1 MAPEYPINTED
12 QEHILDVKASWL
24 SPDTDS
30 EGGEHSMAGVFERL
44 SRLSLFS
51 VSDYTLDMSTD
62 LDDDLDESNSPGEE
76 ADMSVKDL
84 IVKYHWIGDVG
95 IVENLFEIPSDLDT
109 AAQRI
114 LVEDRKRMAEIINN
128 AHTPLSTSK
137 IPPTAS
143 PSSQELLQLHARLS
157 YVITTYHWVG
167 DVGILQR
174 LFDEG
179 FVDGGEKVLVA
190 DRRRMLGLLEVYHP
204 ILTVTHLA
212 EEEVSDDESL
222 DPLIVEERPTRGVDT
237 QQLTHLN
244 HLITDIIASYHWI
257 GDNTTLGKLFT
268 LGKEDDGL
276 LGDRLR
282 MLDVIRPSHPYIN
295 INSDLYDPDTLLT
308 NMIIKHHWVGD
319 TKVAEKLFDLS
330 TAYAWDANAESYSLV
345 HDRERMLQVL
355 KSYHPLLELE
365 NPYEALRDANA
376 RLVEL
381 VERYHWIGDT
391 TVLHQIF
398 DFRHNQDT
406 EHILLSDRRR
416 MLEALTTVHPLVA
429 VNSHL
434 YDTDVL
440 LVKVIGMYHWIGDV
454 GLVEQLFDLEF
465 IEDSEGA
472 DVEVILGDRRRM
484 VRILLTYHDGLKSAS
499 STDAMTV
506 AYETLPSVS
515 NDEQQVVNNHLQ
527 LSYEYEKEFRER
539 QNQAEQQETVDE
551 HLQLSYEYEHK
562 FHQQQESQQTVDE
575 HLQLS
580 YEYEA
585 AFRAQNK
592 LSERKDVSDRHL
604 ERSTNV
610 ESGTQQ
616 IHSGEQKV
624 IDDHLQLSYNYE
636 EAFRAQQVVDDH
648 LQLSH
653 DYEKVFRAQEV
664 VDDHLRLSYEYEK
677 AFRVQETRQESSE
690 QQVIDDHLQLSYE
703 YEGTFRAQQVVD
715 DHLKLSYDYETA
727 FRAQQVVDDHLQLSY
742 DYEKAFRAKEASSE
756 QEVIDDHLQL
766 SYEYE
771 RAFRAQLVVD
781 DHLPLKEEL
790 RDSTD
795 QKTVDE
801 HLKLSYVYE
810 QSFLEARA
818 KPEETSRSVR
828 VTEKIASTTEEVHNL
843 KFLEHLVQRVEGAAD
858 VLGSQE
864 SRQALVD
871 KLKGLVERLES
882 VGVQPRAA
890 EERRMDDSQEVVN
903 NHLAMSYRLEAEWWK
918 KMASD
923 QPMAEQWI
931 DSVRDIPQKADDRNK
946 AYWESYATSIKSHL
960 PDDNEALVENVH
972 TAPEQWA
979 AELDRL
985 KTLAK
990 HLRSTPSSER
1000 VRLLNTYLEGQVG
1013 EASVDVL
1020 RGEIKDAVKRMG
1032 DVDADWLDGLISAW
1046 EEGVKE
1052 FEEEEALPDTGYSSP
1067 VTESEKLPTPS
1078 IDLETLQ
1085 TRIQTLEATLSK
1097 TQSAL
1102 SQITIDHQLLLSYS
1116 NDLAA
1121 AVLPLRPSSPENNH
1135 SHQTQL
1141 QHYTHNLTHLLS
1153 LAHRYTSLQQTLHD
1167 TEARLRARDTYLRTT
1182 VLDSARQVQSLE
1194 QRLSDLASENDD
1206 LKQDLKL
1213 EQRGKRSL
1221 ERELLQMDEGVRECG
1236 CGFRRSGRSSRAGS
1250 FASVSSTKDD
1260 GHDGVEA
1267 RRRSSRTASF
1277 NSLLSLKLDDLQ
1289 DSDVIIHDVP
1299 DDVMETRSNIDS
1311 LKAETFALKYALNQ
1325 LKTHNQSLSSR
1336 LESLENE
1343 RERRLREE
1351 MRFVGEEGSKDE
1363 KKLPT
1368 KQASISP
1375 VGKSSKVRMTVPQ
1388 TRNPFHIDQ
1397 E

>member
-1 MAPEYPINTED
+1 MAPEYPINSNDLTED
-12 QEHILDVKASWL
+12 QILDVKASWL
-24 SPDTDS
+24 DPDTDI
-30 EGGEHSMAGVFERL
+30 EGGEHNMAGVFERL

-51 VSDYTLDMSTD
+51 VSDYTLDLSTD
-62 LDDDLDESNSPGEE
+62 FDDDFDEFNGAGEV

-109 AAQRI
+109 AAQKI
-114 LVEDRKRMAEIINN
+114 LVEDRKRMAEIIHN

-137 IPPTAS
+137 ISQTAS
-143 PSSQELLQLHARLS
+143 TRSQELLQLHARLS

-179 FVDGGEKVLVA
+179 VVEGGEKVLVA

-212 EEEVSDDESL
+212 EEEVNDDDTL
-222 DPLIVEERPTRGVDT
+222 DYLIEEERTKHGVDT
-237 QQLTHLN
+237 QQLVHLN
-244 HLITDIIASYHWI
+244 LLITDIIASYHWI
-257 GDNTTLGKLFT
+257 GDITVLSKIFT
-268 LGKEDDGL
+268 LGKEEDGL

-282 MLDVIRPSHPYIN
+282 MLDVLRPSHPYIN

-308 NMIIKHHWVGD
+308 NMIIKHHWVGE

-330 TAYAWDANAESYSLV
+330 VAYAWDANAESYSLV

-381 VERYHWIGDT
+381 VEKYHWIGDT

-406 EHILLSDRRR
+406 EHILLSDRKR
-416 MLEALTTVHPLVA
+416 MLEALTAVHPLVA

-434 YDTDVL
+434 YDVDVL

-454 GLVEQLFDLEF
+454 ELVEQLFDLEF
-465 IEDSEGA
+465 VEDSEGA
-472 DVEVILGDRRRM
+472 DVEVVLADRRRM
-484 VRILLTYHDGLKSAS
+484 VRILLAYHDGLKSAT
-499 STDAMTV
+499 STDAMNID
-506 AYETLPSVS
+506 YETLPSVS
-515 NDEQQVVNNHLQ
+515 NDEQQV
-527 LSYEYEKEFRER
+527 
-539 QNQAEQQETVDE
+539 
-551 HLQLSYEYEHK
+551 
-562 FHQQQESQQTVDE
+562 
-575 HLQLS
+575 
-580 YEYEA
+580 
-585 AFRAQNK
+585 
-592 LSERKDVSDRHL
+592 
-604 ERSTNV
+604 
-610 ESGTQQ
+610 
-616 IHSGEQKV
+616 I
-624 IDDHLQLSYNYE
+624 
-636 EAFRAQQVVDDH
+636 
-648 LQLSH
+648 
-653 DYEKVFRAQEV
+653 
-664 VDDHLRLSYEYEK
+664 DDHLRLSYHYEE
-677 AFRVQETRQESSE
+677 AFRA
-690 QQVIDDHLQLSYE
+690 QQVIDDHLQLSYDYEKVFRAQQVVDEHLQLSYDYEKAFREQETQQQPSDQQVVDEHLRLSYE
-703 YEGTFRAQQVVD
+703 YEATFRAQEVVD

-727 FRAQQVVDDHLQLSY
+727 FRAQEVVDDHLQLSY
-742 DYEKAFRAKEASSE
+742 DYEKAFRA
-756 QEVIDDHLQL
+756 QQVVDDHLAL

-771 RAFRAQLVVD
+771 AAARVQEAKEEGQKDVD
-781 DHLPLKEEL
+781 DHLRLSYEYEKAFRKQTQDGTIYSRDLARSVADTRQSLFDDKHVQETL

-795 QKTVDE
+795 QNTIDE

-810 QSFLEARA
+810 KSFLAALA
-818 KPEETSRSVR
+818 KTEGTSRSIR
-828 VTEKIASTTEEVHNL
+828 VSEKIASTTEGTHDL

-858 VLGSQE
+858 LLDSQE
-864 SRQALVD
+864 SRQTLVN

-890 EERRMDDSQEVVN
+890 EERRTGDSQEVVD

-918 KMASD
+918 KMASA
-923 QPMAEQWI
+923 QPMAEQRTI
-931 DSVRDIPQKADDRNK
+931 SVRVIPQTTDDRSRS
-946 AYWESYATSIKSHL
+946 YWESYATSIKSNV
-960 PDDNEALVENVH
+960 PDDKEALVEDVH
-972 TAPEQWA
+972 TDPEQWA

-985 KTLAK
+985 KTLAR

-1032 DVDADWLDGLISAW
+1032 DVDADWLDGLISTW
-1046 EEGVKE
+1046 EEGVRE
-1052 FEEEEALPDTGYSSP
+1052 FEEEETIPDTGFSSP
-1067 VTESEKLPTPS
+1067 VTERERLPTPS
-1078 IDLETLQ
+1078 IDFETLQ

-1116 NDLAA
+1116 NDLTA
-1121 AVLPLRPSSPENNH
+1121 AVLPLRPSSPESNH

-1141 QHYTHNLTHLLS
+1141 QHFTHNLTHLLS

-1194 QRLSDLASENDD
+1194 QRVSDLTSENED

-1221 ERELLQMDEGVRECG
+1221 ERELLQMDEGLRDCG
-1236 CGFRRSGRSSRAGS
+1236 CGFRRSGRTSRTGS

-1260 GHDGVEA
+1260 GHDGVEP
-1267 RRRSSRTASF
+1267 RRRPSRTGSF
-1277 NSLLSLKLDDLQ
+1277 TSLLHSKLDDLQ

-1299 DDVMETRSNIDS
+1299 DDAIETRSNIDS

-1325 LKTHNQSLSSR
+1325 LKTQNQSLSSR
-1336 LESLENE
+1336 LESLEQD
-1343 RERRLREE
+1343 RERRVKEE
-1351 MRFVGEEGSKDE
+1351 MRFVGEERSKDE
-1363 KKLPT
+1363 KKLAT
-1368 KQASISP
+1368 KQSPISP
-1375 VGKSSKVRMTVPQ
+1375 VGKSPKVRMSFPQ